1 MSNPQN
7 SIGREYCS
15 HFVRKETEA
24 QEVGSLFLM
33 PRVVSGGM
41 FYMQVK
47 HRLGQPGFPGLVL

>member
-24 QEVGSLFLM
+24 QLGLFLM
-33 PRVVSGGM
+33 PRVAKWRDVLHAEVK
-41 FYMQVK
+41 QV
-47 HRLGQPGFPGLVL
+47 GSQFGFPAY